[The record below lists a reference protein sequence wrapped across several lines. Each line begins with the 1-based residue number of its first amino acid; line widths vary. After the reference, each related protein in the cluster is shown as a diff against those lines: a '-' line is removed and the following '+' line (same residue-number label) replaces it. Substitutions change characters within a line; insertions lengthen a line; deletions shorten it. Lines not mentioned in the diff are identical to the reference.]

1 MATNTYTVIDT
12 KTIGTATSSVTFT
25 AIPQTYTDLV
35 IVANFS
41 SSTAGYSTMTF
52 NGITGTSYSRTR
64 LLGGGGSATSDRA
77 NNEAGIVNLAY
88 NIAGNPLTTIVDIF
102 DYTNTT
108 TYKTVFARD
117 AAQSDNVALHSG
129 MYRGS
134 TGSSFDAITSVTFTK
149 GSGNYAV
156 GSTFSLYGILA
167 DGINTTTKASGGTIT
182 QDASYFYH
190 TFTAGGNFTALQ
202 TLSCDYLLI
211 GGGGSGGSAHA
222 GGGGGGGLLALTG
235 QTLTANTY
243 AVTVGAGG
251 TGRTNLSGLAGN
263 VGIAST
269 FNASTAPGGGGGG
282 ARGDFSTVAS
292 SSGASGGGGAGG
304 QSVGSGS
311 AGTTGGSGGNGTSNG
326 TAGNGGGGGGA
337 GGAGSGASGSG
348 DGVGNGGAGG
358 VGSTVYTSWA
368 LATSTGQNVSG
379 TRYYAGGGGGG
390 AWNAT
395 GGAGG
400 LGGGGAGSGN
410 GSTVGVAGTANTG
423 GGSGGGGSSQPGSG
437 NGGSGIVIVRYLKA

>member
-1 MATNTYTVIDT
+1 MATNTYVALHTNTVT
-12 KTIGTATSSVTFT
+12 GSAVANYTYSS
-25 AIPQTYTDLV
+25 IPATYTDLV
-35 IVANFS
+35 CVIEGTASSIDDVAIQ
-41 SSTAGYSTMTF
+41 F
-52 NGITGTSYSRTR
+52 NGDTATNYSLTFMY
-64 LLGGGGSATSDRA
+64 GNGSATTSGRA
-77 NNEAGIVNLAY
+77 ASQ
-88 NIAGNPLTTIVDIF
+88 TSMTIGGLSTVRGSTILHIM
-102 DYTNTT
+102 DYANTT
-108 TYKTVFARD
+108 TVKTVLGRTD
-117 AAQSDNVALHSG
+117 VTDWVAYQKVGLWRKTPEAINSIKFIHSG
-129 MYRGS
+129 NFQVG
-134 TGSSFDAITSVTFTK
+134 TTF
-149 GSGNYAV
+149 NI
-156 GSTFSLYGILA
+156 YGILA
-167 DGINTTTKASGGTIT
+167 NGINTTTKASGGTIT
-182 QDASYFYH
+182 QDAGYFYH
-190 TFTAGGNFTALQ
+190 TFTAGGDFIALQ

-211 GGGGSGGSAHA
+211 GGGGSGGSAHG

-251 TGRTNLSGLAGN
+251 TGRTNSSGLAGN
-263 VGIAST
+263 VGTVST

-304 QSVGSGS
+304 QSAGSGS

-337 GGAGSGASGSG
+337 GGNGSVASGSG
-348 DGVGNGGAGG
+348 DGVGSGGAGG

-400 LGGGGAGSGN
+400 SGGGGAGSGN